1 MTLDIQPWNCFT
13 FPLLCWRRLISITA
27 TQLRRPIDCLHTETH
42 MYRPLQNTLEIDVSH
57 GENNLSI
64 SFFYVCKSNNLKKP
78 WHLAA
83 TYCKMKQKQCWST
96 VAERM
101 LLSFKIPLCSSRV
114 THVPEAPFDS
124 CYWCHQPRKAHH
136 MPHNA
141 CVSSCTY
148 IFGSVHLKCI
158 CFFLIFLILKG
169 SLDWFFVLTGNR
181 CQKCGWK
188 KVHTA

>member
-13 FPLLCWRRLISITA
+13 FPLLCWRKLISITA

-42 MYRPLQNTLEIDVSH
+42 MYRPLQTPLKLTFPMEKTTYPLV
-57 GENNLSI
+57 
-64 SFFYVCKSNNLKKP
+64 FFLFRKIECKSNNLKKL
-78 WHLAA
+78 WHLAT

-114 THVPEAPFDS
+114 THVTEATFDS

-141 CVSSCTY
+141 CVSSCIY

-158 CFFLIFLILKG
+158 CFF
-169 SLDWFFVLTGNR
+169 
-181 CQKCGWK
+181 
-188 KVHTA
+188 